1 MKLKEWFD
9 RIFRRKSYINSI
21 VLLGSII
28 DLPTRD
34 LIGDKTV
41 LEKLD
46 KYKKEYW
53 NTLSNRKVFIS
64 KDLESDFQENIMMNT
79 ELLLKTMQENSME
92 ELFYQE
98 IEKKSLL
105 ALRNQVSIYKLNEYY
120 ETVRTLE
127 QEMTLRCMALKEI
140 LMEKIIVSP
149 NKKNAIKE
157 EINHLSATIMMAR
170 SQKYAITLEANS
182 HILNAGEAPVTHSM
196 KQKKI
201 EVLTKMVKAVFPSY
215 LMEEEQS
222 IKSIAKLERMLEVYF
237 YKKKGIEKE
246 TLITTYDDTS
256 ECKLWA
262 MAIYGKDLVTEED
275 LTRFYENK
283 FDIWSQSL
291 FEKED
296 EFILSE
302 KERRL
307 LNEEA
312 RKKVMALSA
321 IDKYFYSKIVE
332 KKLSALLKG
341 NYGAYQE
348 MFHKD
353 SNKDMEAAVCISV
366 SSYLQSKWDGKFYG
380 TEILENVNKL
390 QLLLSFEKEG
400 RLEQYFYR
408 HFYEP
413 DYSMSKH
420 HGISLHRNIVDASA
434 YPLEVLYFLHYVNDD
449 LDNVYYPGGNY
460 LFGIYHALRKAEDTI
475 FTFPIDIKQIKRDD
489 QMSSDKNWIKNLRA
503 LSKGKS
509 LVIHPDMKISSGV
522 FDKLKF
528 DNVFF
533 QGNNGIYDDFCGCQI
548 EEIYFKKIPDLCAS
562 FENTMIK
569 KIWLTDFRLRY
580 TSQSV
585 QDRLTDFLYSFV
597 WLKFAGMAK
606 EKYRSAYATY
616 QSIPQFEEL
625 NIGPYYYIFKKQQ
638 LMKYTASKFDRL
650 EHPDFSLT
658 PEEQEDKRKITKHI
672 ISCSIEEVIGRPTKF
687 KESYSRDSE
696 QNQKYLVKQ

>member
-1 MKLKEWFD
+1 MKIREFLDKL
-9 RIFRRKSYINSI
+9 FRRKSSINSI
-21 VLLGSII
+21 VLLGGIV

-34 LIGDKTV
+34 LIGDKTQ
-41 LEKLD
+41 LEELD

-53 NTLSNRKVFIS
+53 NILSNRKIFIS
-64 KDLESDFQENIMMNT
+64 KDLESNFQENIMMNT

-98 IEKKSLL
+98 MEKESFF
-105 ALRNQVSIYKLNEYY
+105 ALRNQVSLYKLNEYY
-120 ETVRTLE
+120 EIVRLLE
-127 QEMTLRCMALKEI
+127 QEMTLRGITLKEL
-140 LMEKIIVSP
+140 LMEKMIVSP

-182 HILNAGEAPVTHSM
+182 HILNAEEAPVTCSM

-201 EVLTKMVKAVFPSY
+201 EVLNKMVKAVFPSY
-215 LMEEEQS
+215 LIEEEQS
-222 IKSIAKLERMLEVYF
+222 IQAIAKLERMLEVYF

-246 TLITTYDDTS
+246 TLMTTYDDTS
-256 ECKLWA
+256 EFKLWA

-275 LTRFYENK
+275 LARFYENK
-283 FDIWSQSL
+283 FDHWSQSL
-291 FEKED
+291 FEQED
-296 EFILSE
+296 VFILSE
-302 KERRL
+302 DERRL
-307 LNEEA
+307 LNKEA
-312 RKKVMALSA
+312 RNKVMTLSA
-321 IDKYFYSKIVE
+321 IDKYFYPKIVE
-332 KKLSALLKG
+332 KKLSNLLKG
-341 NYGAYQE
+341 NFGAYQE
-348 MFHKD
+348 IFHKNP
-353 SNKDMEAAVCISV
+353 NKNMEAAVCLSV
-366 SSYLQSKWDGKFYG
+366 SHYLQNKRDGKFYG

-390 QLLLSFEKEG
+390 QLLLSFEKKG

-413 DYSMSKH
+413 DYSISEQNE
-420 HGISLHRNIVDASA
+420 ISLHRNIVYASA
-434 YPLEVLYFLHYVNDD
+434 YPLEVLYFIDYVDSNMDT
-449 LDNVYYPGGNY
+449 VYDSGNNY
-460 LFGIYHALRKAEDTI
+460 LFGIYHALRKAEGTT
-475 FTFPIDIKQIKRDD
+475 FTFPRDIKQIKRDD
-489 QMSSDKNWIKNLRA
+489 RIASDRNWIKNLRA

-528 DNVFF
+528 DKVFF

-548 EEIYFKKIPDLCAS
+548 EEIYFNKIPDLCAS

-597 WLKFAGMAK
+597 WLKFAGMEK
-606 EKYRSAYATY
+606 EKDRSTYATY
-616 QSIPQFEEL
+616 QAIPQFEEL
-625 NIGPYYYIFKKQQ
+625 NIGPYYYIFKKKE
-638 LMKYTASKFDRL
+638 LMKYTASRFDRL
-650 EHPDFSLT
+650 ELPDFSLT
-658 PEEQEDKRKITKHI
+658 PEEQEDKRKIIKHI
-672 ISCSIEEVIGRPTKF
+672 ISCSIDEVIGRPTKF